1 MSDERIIENSD
12 GTIVVK
18 LVEPVRLRGDTV
30 ERVMLRRLRAK
41 DMRLYI
47 DDGGIDT
54 LTKLVDVACAI
65 ASPEGIV
72 DELLCQ
78 ADVTAVLRA
87 TSEIVGKFHGSGVN
101 GGASS
106 GSSAPDTASP
116 PPSSSS

>member
-12 GTIVVK
+12 GTYIVK
-18 LVEPVRLRGDTV
+18 LVEPVKLRGETV

-47 DDGGIDT
+47 DDVV
-54 LTKLVDVACAI
+54 LERASQVFDVASAI

-78 ADVTAVLRA
+78 DDVVAVLSA
-87 TSEIVGKFHGSGVN
+87 TSLIVGKFHGTGKH